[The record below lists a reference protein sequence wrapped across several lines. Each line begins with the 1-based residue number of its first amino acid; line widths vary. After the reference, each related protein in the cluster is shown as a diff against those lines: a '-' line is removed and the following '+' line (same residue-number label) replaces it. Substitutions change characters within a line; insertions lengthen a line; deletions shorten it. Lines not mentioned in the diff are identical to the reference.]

1 MKTIRAGQ
9 IVSYA
14 VLPGIVPRV
23 RSLFASGF
31 GTIAFLMARVYG
43 MVRLLPPSH
52 PYLQARNIGRYGLRH
67 VIAEAANHLVL
78 SRKNLDQI
86 LIFFALLAGVVL
98 LFAQFALLI
107 YGFVLQPALAQGMG
121 GGGGGQSMFVTQNP
135 QFDIALMMMDEV
147 FGIPEMFNS
156 CVSTEDVCPHEG
168 GGAGQPEFPYP
179 FHHALHDLLQFYST
193 AMLLVGVLIFL
204 YFVVVVVAETAKT
217 GSPFGQRFQNIWVPV
232 RLVVA
237 LGLLLPLGYGL
248 NGAQYVVLYA
258 AKYGSA
264 FATNGWIRFNN
275 TIAGHE
281 TFAGGGANPSGE
293 KTSLLALP
301 NEPDIS
307 PLVQF
312 MSLAK
317 GCAYG
322 YWRTDGFSQIAGYDI
337 PPGEQFYIRPY
348 FVKNIYPWMNTEDDP
363 NHDGDKDRAQD
374 VLTPST
380 TYSDALKFYDNGD
393 ILIRFGRF
401 DYQKASSERGGVV
414 PLCGEIRIPI
424 NSLKHKGEEDQKGG
438 AGYMQKAY
446 FEMVRDMWFSTG
458 EPNRKL
464 WALSHRYMEK
474 GIVSSAAVNRCVT
487 ESGSEDMG
495 CGTSMPSCSSADGNV
510 FNTPCAKDDP
520 GADFKI
526 EIVKDY
532 QILLNERISQAWDLF
547 RHNSIDAEM
556 EEEIIHRGWG
566 GAGIWYNAIADMN
579 GTFVTAV
586 LAMPEAVS
594 FPLVMVRVLEKKQQ
608 KDNEIK
614 PEERFMPN
622 MADGTPV
629 VLNDSDI
636 DLEQQ
641 AAFNLAA
648 RLNEL
653 HSKFWGQEEN
663 AVNGPEKVL
672 SGETLKD
679 AVNMIFGTDGLFE
692 MRGKN
697 AGIHPLAQLAALGKG
712 LVDHTLRNLAITTGL
727 AFMGG
732 VMKTMPIVAT
742 LASAVSSFLS
752 TTTFIGITAGVTLYY
767 ILPFLPFIYFF
778 FVVMEWVKTI
788 FEAMV
793 GVPLWA
799 LAHLRIDG
807 EGLPGDAAS
816 QGYFLIFDIFL
827 RPILSVF
834 GLIAGIVIF
843 TAQVRV
849 LNFIWD
855 MVTDNVS
862 GFGQSALTTYQ
873 QPTGIIDQ
881 FFFTIFYA
889 IIVYLL
895 ATSSFKL
902 INMIPDSILRWA
914 GSGATSF
921 GKADPDTLQ
930 QQLTSYVATAG
941 IVHGQK
947 FTQSIRDVAG
957 QAGGKL
963 GDMLP
968 QPRQTSFGPPASQNN
983 PGPPG

>member
-9 IVSYA
+9 ILSYA
-14 VLPGIVPRV
+14 ALPGIIPRM
-23 RSLFASGF
+23 RILFASGF
-31 GTIAFLMARVYG
+31 GTIAFLMAQVYG
-43 MVRLLPPSH
+43 LVRLLPPAH
-52 PYLQARNIGRYGLRH
+52 PYLRLENRGRFGLRH

-107 YGFVLQPALAQGMG
+107 YGFVLRPALAQGMG
-121 GGGGGQSMFVTQNP
+121 GAGANESIFITQNP
-135 QFDIALMMMDEV
+135 EFDIALMMMDEV
-147 FGIPEMFNS
+147 FGIPEMFGS
-156 CVSTEDVCPHEG
+156 CVSTDAVCTHEG

-193 AMLLVGVLIFL
+193 VMLLVGVLIFL
-204 YFVVVVVAETAKT
+204 YFIVVVVAETAKT

-232 RLVVA
+232 RLVIA

-248 NGAQYVVLYA
+248 NGAQYTVLYA

-264 FATNGWIRFNN
+264 FATNGWIRFNQ
-275 TIAGHE
+275 TIANHD
-281 TFAGGGANPSGE
+281 TFADGGANPTGE

-307 PLVQF
+307 PVVHF

-317 GCAYG
+317 ACAYG
-322 YWRTDGFSQIAGYDI
+322 YWRTDGMSKTAGYDI
-337 PPGEQFYIRPY
+337 PPGDQFYIRPY
-348 FVKNIYPWMNTEDDP
+348 FVKNIYPWMNLDDDP
-363 NHDGDKDRAQD
+363 KDDKDSAQFAIK
-374 VLTPST
+374 PET
-380 TYSDALKFYDNGD
+380 TYAQALNFYDNND
-393 ILIRFGRF
+393 IVIRFGRE
-401 DYQKASSERGGVV
+401 DYRKTAKFSGGVV

-424 NSLKHKGEEDQKGG
+424 NSLKNKGEEDQKGG

-487 ESGSEDMG
+487 EAGADDMG
-495 CGTSMPSCSSADGNV
+495 CGYNMPSCTAADGNA
-510 FNTPCAKDDP
+510 FNTPCAKEDP
-520 GADFKI
+520 GADFKL
-526 EIVKDY
+526 EIIKDY
-532 QILLNERISQAWDLF
+532 QVQLNQKIADAWNLF
-547 RHNSIDAEM
+547 RNNSIDAEM
-556 EEEIIHRGWG
+556 QEEILRRGWG
-566 GAGIWYNAIADMN
+566 GAGIWYNAIADIN

-586 LAMPEAVS
+586 LAMPEGAAM
-594 FPLVMVRVLEKKQQ
+594 PLVMEKVQEKKQQ
-608 KDNEIK
+608 QDNEIK
-614 PEERFMPN
+614 PEDRFMPN
-622 MADGTPV
+622 MADGRPV
-629 VLNDSDI
+629 ELNDADI

-648 RLNEL
+648 RLNDL

-663 AVNGPEKVL
+663 AVNGPEKSQTGNVMQNI
-672 SGETLKD
+672 
-679 AVNMIFGTDGLFE
+679 VNMIFGTDGLFE

-712 LVDHTLRNLAITTGL
+712 LVDHTLRNLALTTGL

-732 VMKTMPIVAT
+732 VMKTMPILPT
-742 LASAVSSFLS
+742 LASALSSFLS
-752 TTTFIGITAGVTLYY
+752 TTTFIGIIAGVTLYY

-778 FVVMEWVKTI
+778 FAVMEWVKTV

-793 GVPLWA
+793 GAPLWA

-807 EGLPGDAAS
+807 EGMSGDAAS

-827 RPILSVF
+827 RPIVSIF
-834 GLIAGIVIF
+834 GLIAGIIIF

-862 GFGQSALTTYQ
+862 GFGDSPVTTFQ
-873 QPTGIIDQ
+873 QPADTIDQ

-902 INMIPDSILRWA
+902 INMIPDGIMRWG
-914 GSGATSF
+914 GSGVSSF
-921 GKADPDTLQ
+921 GKINPDELQ
-930 QQLTSYVATAG
+930 NQLTGYVATAG
-941 IVHGQK
+941 IVHG
-947 FTQSIRDVAG
+947 TTLTNSIRNVAG
-957 QAGGKL
+957 QAGGML

-968 QPRQTSFGPPASQNN
+968 KPNSNQTSFGPPSS
-983 PGPPG
+983 